1 MLLFI
6 AGLVI
11 GIVVIFGVLMLAALH
26 MSRQTQEERRS
37 AISNAF
43 ISDSIPRR

>member
-6 AGLVI
+6 AGLVT
-11 GIVVIFGVLMLAALH
+11 GIVVIFGVLMLAALY

-37 AISNAF
+37 SIRNAF
-43 ISDSIPRR
+43 ISDNIPRR